1 MKVDEVLLITGT
13 DIPFIQAEL
22 VIHQPTIQEIAYIG
36 ERAFFTGI
44 HFLNFKKDMILSTEQ
59 LMQVRNVSDF
69 NILMSML
76 QDKNPLSQENKT
88 YLEMVLTLMFPNY
101 QIHFFPSMIAI
112 VKEGGENHIINDTNF
127 DEFKTI
133 IEQMYAMDL
142 SNEKGQR
149 DYDPA
154 DPLARKIVDK
164 IMQGRKKVAQM
175 KNQNSEGQDASII
188 SRYISILAV
197 GEQKDINSFKDYTVY
212 QLFDEF
218 RRFTLKQNFDIN
230 LRARMAGAQD
240 LEQPED
246 WMQDFHSAFSED
258 MI

>member
-1 MKVDEVLLITGT
+1 MVDEVVLITGI
-13 DIPFIQAEL
+13 DIPFPPAEIT
-22 VIHQPTIQEIAYIG
+22 IHQPTIEEIAYIG
-36 ERAFFTGI
+36 EDAFFNGI
-44 HFLNFKKDMILSTEQ
+44 HMLQFNKDMLSLENMAPLEQLSDFQILLSLLQNKKDPASQIQ
-59 LMQVRNVSDF
+59 RI
-69 NILMSML
+69 NI
-76 QDKNPLSQENKT
+76 
-88 YLEMVLTLMFPNY
+88 EMVLTLMFPDY

-154 DPLARKIVDK
+154 DPLARQIVNK
-164 IMQGRKKVAQM
+164 IMNGRRKVAQM
-175 KNQNSEGQDASII
+175 KNQNSEGQNASII

-230 LRARMAGAQD
+230 LRMRMAGAQD